1 MRHGIIDEPR
11 EGKRTIVLVSP
22 VLEADFTPE
31 DGGWKLLAVE
41 RTDDDA
47 HLEAET
53 DDLKLEVRIAEGE
66 VRVRVT
72 QKTGEPALTLR
83 VA

>member
-31 DGGWKLLAVE
+31 DGDWKLLAVE